1 MAHTHA
7 WQVNILTTGSICE
20 IQICPAGTIVWLA
33 LINET
38 HVRFFT
44 VREVSFF
51 MKHHPVQRKP
61 ICIGFFITEEHF
73 MNNAFYMS
81 REELLQTAGTDPE
94 RGLSESQVQAS
105 RQKYGANTFVR
116 TSTESML
123 KRIWDASTEPM
134 LLMLLFAAIITLAV
148 NITRYFTGGEYNFLE
163 CAGIFAA
170 IFLSVA
176 ITIVTEG
183 KSARAFEA
191 LNKINEDTLIK
202 VLRGGEPQLIPQKDI
217 VIGDILLI
225 ETGDKIVADGRL
237 ISGNDLSADES
248 ALTGE
253 SLPVKKDATFTCQE
267 NTPVAERACM
277 LYSGCFV
284 SGGSGTMLVTGVG
297 NDTEFGQIAQEL
309 SSIEKNTTPLQEKL
323 DRLGKGITILGSSA
337 AAIVFLIQIIQFVMN
352 HTISLDTVSE
362 AFITSI
368 VLIVAAVPEGLPTI
382 VAVSLAL
389 NIIKMSRENA
399 LVKKMIACETIG
411 CVNIICSDKT
421 GTLTENKMTVQK
433 IYAGGRLLD
442 PEDLAFPAKTP
453 AEASL
458 QPEETR
464 TAREA
469 DAPVAVA
476 AASDSPDPRIASAP
490 ADAPSAI
497 DRETARALL
506 RNYCINS
513 NADITWEDGSWT
525 FIGNPTECALLAA
538 AHKAGS
544 DYQQLRKEADI
555 VRIFPFSSQNKDMS
569 TIVNEDGRLMLY
581 TKGNPEKILSLC
593 SNVPAEETAHIQKL
607 MENFQ
612 DKAGRLLAFAHKELA
627 CFNGEKQQEL
637 EQDLHYDG
645 FVAISDPLSP
655 DVYDSIRDCRR
666 AGIEVKMLTGDNIR
680 TARAIAEE
688 LHMLQDGHLAVEA
701 AEIESMSDEELKKAL
716 PKISVIA
723 RSTPLI
729 KMRVVKLLKEE
740 KNVVAVTG
748 DGINDAPAIKNA
760 DVGIAMG
767 IAGTEV
773 TKEASDMVLLN
784 DSFSTII
791 KAVQWGRGIYENF
804 KRFIQFQLTVNVSS
818 VVVVIA
824 SILAGFPAPFTALE
838 LLWINIIMDGP
849 PALTLGL
856 EPIREDLLK
865 HPPTKRNA
873 NIISR
878 KMLIRIF
885 ANGIFISI
893 VFMLQ
898 HFTNFL
904 GATQKEE
911 ATVLFTLFVL
921 FQLFNAFNCRE
932 LDDTPMF
939 KNLLNNKLMLGVFL
953 IVLVL
958 QLLITQVG
966 TAVFETA
973 PLSAAMWGKMLLTA
987 GSVVVINEIWKG
999 LAYVFSSLQ
1008 DQNRN

>member
-1 MAHTHA
+1 
-7 WQVNILTTGSICE
+7 
-20 IQICPAGTIVWLA
+20 
-33 LINET
+33 
-38 HVRFFT
+38 
-44 VREVSFF
+44 
-51 MKHHPVQRKP
+51 
-61 ICIGFFITEEHF
+61 

-81 REELLQTAGTDPE
+81 REELLKTTGTDPE
-94 RGLSESQVQAS
+94 RGLNEAQVQAS
-105 RQKYGANTFVR
+105 REKYGANTFVR
-116 TSTESML
+116 TSSESMAR
-123 KRIWDASTEPM
+123 RIWDASTEPM
-134 LLMLLFAAIITLAV
+134 LLMLIFAAIITLAV

-183 KSARAFEA
+183 KSAKAFEA
-191 LNKINEDTLIK
+191 LSKINEDTLIK
-202 VLRGGEPQLIPQKDI
+202 VLRDGEPQLIAQKDI
-217 VIGDILLI
+217 VIGDVLLI

-237 ISGNDLSADES
+237 LTGNDLSTDES

-253 SLPVKKDATFTCQE
+253 SLPVKKSADFTCQE
-267 NTPVAERACM
+267 NTPVAERTCM

-284 SGGSGTMLVTGVG
+284 SGGTGTMLVTGVG

-309 SSIEKNTTPLQEKL
+309 SSIEKTTTPLQEKL
-323 DRLGKGITILGSSA
+323 DRLGKGITVLGASA
-337 AAIVFLIQIIQFVMN
+337 AGIVFLIQVIEFIMN
-352 HTISLDTVSE
+352 HTISLNSVSD

-433 IYAGGRLLD
+433 IYTEGKLLE
-442 PEDLAFPAKTP
+442 PEDLSLSAKAPAKAPSQQNETGTAAEADTP
-453 AEASL
+453 AG
-458 QPEETR
+458 
-464 TAREA
+464 
-469 DAPVAVA
+469 
-476 AASDSPDPRIASAP
+476 
-490 ADAPSAI
+490 APSAI
-497 DRETARALL
+497 DRKTARILL
-506 RNYCINS
+506 GNYCINS

-538 AHKAGS
+538 AHKAGT

-555 VRIFPFSSQNKDMS
+555 VRVFPFSSQNKDMS
-569 TIVNEDGRLMLY
+569 TIVSEDGKLMLY

-593 SNVPAEETAHIQKL
+593 NNVSAEEASHIQEL
-607 MENFQ
+607 MEDFQ
-612 DKAGRLLAFAHKELA
+612 SKAGRLLAFAHKELA
-627 CFNGEKQQEL
+627 GFDGEEQQAL
-637 EQDLHYDG
+637 ECDLHYDG
-645 FVAISDPLSP
+645 FVVISDPLSP

-688 LHMLQDGHLAVEA
+688 LHMLEEGHRAVEA
-701 AEIESMSDEELKKAL
+701 SEIEAMSDDELKKEL

-723 RSTPLI
+723 RSTPLV
-729 KMRVVKLLKEE
+729 KMRVVKVLKEE

-773 TKEASDMVLLN
+773 TKEASDMVLLD

-865 HPPTKRNA
+865 HPPTKRNE

-878 KMLIRIF
+878 KMLTRIF

-904 GATQKEE
+904 GAAPSEE

-932 LDDTPMF
+932 LDDTPMW

-958 QLLITQVG
+958 QFLITQVG
-966 TAVFETA
+966 TAVFETV
-973 PLSAAMWGKMLLTA
+973 PLSMAMWGKMMLTA
-987 GSVVVINEIWKG
+987 LSVVVINEIWKG
-999 LAYVFSSLQ
+999 VKHIVKK
-1008 DQNRN
+1008 

>member
-1 MAHTHA
+1 
-7 WQVNILTTGSICE
+7 
-20 IQICPAGTIVWLA
+20 
-33 LINET
+33 
-38 HVRFFT
+38 
-44 VREVSFF
+44 
-51 MKHHPVQRKP
+51 
-61 ICIGFFITEEHF
+61 

-81 REELLQTAGTDPE
+81 REELLKTTGTDPE
-94 RGLSESQVQAS
+94 RGLGESQVQAS
-105 RQKYGANTFVR
+105 REKYGANTFTR
-116 TSTESML
+116 TGTESMA

-134 LLMLLFAAIITLAV
+134 LLMLIFAAIITLAV

-183 KSARAFEA
+183 KSAKAFEA
-191 LNKINEDTLIK
+191 LSKINEDTLIK
-202 VLRGGEPQLIPQKDI
+202 VLRDGEPQLIAQKDI

-237 ISGNDLSADES
+237 LSGNDLSTDES

-253 SLPVKKDATFTCQE
+253 SLPVKKYADFICQE
-267 NTPVAERACM
+267 STPVAERACM

-284 SGGSGTMLVTGVG
+284 SGGTGTMLVTGVG

-309 SSIEKNTTPLQEKL
+309 SSIEKTTTPLQEKL
-323 DRLGKGITILGSSA
+323 DRLGKGITVLGASA
-337 AAIVFLIQIIQFVMN
+337 AGIVFLIQIIEFIMN
-352 HTISLDTVSE
+352 HTISLNSVSD

-433 IYAGGRLLD
+433 IYTGGKLLD
-442 PEDLAFPAKTP
+442 PEDLALSAK
-453 AEASL
+453 
-458 QPEETR
+458 
-464 TAREA
+464 
-469 DAPVAVA
+469 
-476 AASDSPDPRIASAP
+476 
-490 ADAPSAI
+490 APSAI
-497 DRETARALL
+497 DQETARILL

-525 FIGNPTECALLAA
+525 FIGNPTECSLLAA
-538 AHKAGS
+538 AHKAGV
-544 DYQQLRKEADI
+544 DYQQLRKKADI
-555 VRIFPFSSQNKDMS
+555 IRVFPFSSQNKDMS

-593 SNVPAEETAHIQKL
+593 NNVSAEETARIQEL
-607 MENFQ
+607 MEGFQ
-612 DKAGRLLAFAHKELA
+612 SKAGRLLAFAHKELA
-627 CFNGEKQQEL
+627 GFDGEEQQVL
-637 EQDLHYDG
+637 ERDLHYDG
-645 FVAISDPLSP
+645 FVVISDPLSP

-688 LHMLQDGHLAVEA
+688 LHMLEEGHLAVEA
-701 AEIESMSDEELKKAL
+701 SEIETMSDDELKKAL

-723 RSTPLI
+723 RSTPLV

-773 TKEASDMVLLN
+773 TKEASDMVLLD

-865 HPPTKRNA
+865 HPPTKRNE

-878 KMLIRIF
+878 KMLTRIF

-904 GATQKEE
+904 GAAPPEE

-932 LDDTPMF
+932 LDDTPMW
-939 KNLLNNKLMLGVFL
+939 KNLLNNKLMLVVFL

-958 QLLITQVG
+958 QFLITQVG
-966 TAVFETA
+966 TAVFETV
-973 PLSAAMWGKMLLTA
+973 PLSMAMWGKMMLTA
-987 GSVVVINEIWKG
+987 LSVVVVNEIWKG
-999 LAYVFSSLQ
+999 VKHIIKK
-1008 DQNRN
+1008 

>member
-51 MKHHPVQRKP
+51 MKHHPVQGKP

-116 TSTESML
+116 TGTESML

-183 KSARAFEA
+183 KSAKAFEA

-309 SSIEKNTTPLQEKL
+309 SSIEKTTTPLQEKL

-337 AAIVFLIQIIQFVMN
+337 AAIVFLIQIIQFAMN

-458 QPEETR
+458 QPEEAR

-469 DAPVAVA
+469 DAPAAVA

-593 SNVPAEETAHIQKL
+593 SNVSAEETAHIQKL

-645 FVAISDPLSP
+645 FVVISDPLSP

-688 LHMLQDGHLAVEA
+688 LHMLKDGHLAVEA
-701 AEIESMSDEELKKAL
+701 SEIESMSDEELKKAL

-729 KMRVVKLLKEE
+729 KMRVVKVLKEE

-748 DGINDAPAIKNA
+748 DGINDAPAIKNT

-773 TKEASDMVLLN
+773 TKEASDMVLLD

-904 GATQKEE
+904 GATQTEE

-958 QLLITQVG
+958 QILITQVG
-966 TAVFETA
+966 TAVFETT

-999 LAYVFSSLQ
+999 LAYVLSSLLTV
-1008 DQNRN
+1008 D